1 MTIIAKEY
9 PRKYDSKGNDPYYP
23 IPTIVTVALYKQY
36 EEQAEQFH
44 NLILCGRLA
53 DYRYYNMDQAM
64 KRVLELVKSIK

>member
-1 MTIIAKEY
+1 MEIIDNVILGAGIAGLGASY
-9 PRKYDSKGNDPYYP
+9 
-23 IPTIVTVALYKQY
+23 ALYKQY